1 MGRRVYAKHGV
12 NDDEL
17 WYRGTISAIHRN
29 DVGQWVDVDYDDGES
44 ETMKPIKR

>member
-1 MGRRVYAKHGV
+1 MYAKHGV